1 MAVIESAAAGIRA
14 AEHGATH
21 LLLRMPAADTRSQY
35 RELTLLVNEAQLPVL
50 LRGRADLAVA
60 AGAAGVN
67 LPEDDITVAGA
78 RSLLGEDRLVGR
90 SVHSLA
96 AASRAE
102 AEGADFVIFGPVFP
116 TPTHPGSPGLG
127 LEALADVVQ
136 ALAIP
141 VLAIGGVDGARSPGC
156 LAAGAAGYAAIR
168 QFQGGWPR
176 EGFAEHGRRGGAPP
190 SVRDDPA
197 L

>member
-1 MAVIESAAAGIRA
+1 MAVIESAAGVRA
-14 AEHGATH
+14 AERGATH
-21 LLLRMPAADTRSQY
+21 LLLRMPAADARVQF
-35 RELTLLVNEAQLPVL
+35 RELTELIRETSLPVL
-50 LRGRADLAVA
+50 VRGRPDLALA

-67 LPEDDITVAGA
+67 LPEDDITIAGA
-78 RSLLGEDRLVGR
+78 RSLLGPARLVGR

-96 AASRAE
+96 SASRAA

-127 LEALADVVQ
+127 LAALGEVVR
-136 ALAIP
+136 AIAIP
-141 VLAIGGVDGARSPGC
+141 VVAIGGVDGARSAEC

-168 QFQGGWPR
+168 HFQGGL
-176 EGFAEHGRRGGAPP
+176 
-190 SVRDDPA
+190 A